1 MFVVWRLAL
10 ACFLACFPLLVAD
23 ICGDPEPGL
32 LNLTCT
38 GSNCSQKYFCDSLAR
53 CQRVLLVAASVSC
66 EGRHAVL
73 SRELRRGLELWAAQ
87 VNAPTASVRG
97 FWGERLL
104 VHLWFVD
111 DRSEAD
117 EVKRIYRDFVS
128 RQGLERPDALV
139 GPFSTELSEVAAEA
153 SAGSDLLLLLPGAA
167 SPSIFRMGF
176 DHIIGLLVSSD
187 SYMVDA
193 MRRTQALSATTAVF
207 ANADGEFPKS
217 VCAGGAAEAHRLGM
231 SVLGNFTWS
240 SSDITLIVQQ
250 IKTLQPDVL
259 VGCGYVSDASMF
271 VVASMALDFNPKALV
286 LTQASH
292 PDLIG
297 SVEARNA
304 NFIAGPA
311 LWVPELGDDIC
322 SRVCPIFA
330 NGSHFSSVYTVA
342 YGRPPPYQAAAA
354 AAAGILLI
362 DAVSQSETYYP
373 SKLRQKILDTGF
385 LSTFYGRLAFT
396 GSGMMDDDALVSR
409 TVQLKPLAASELPFK
424 RYNSSLL
431 TVLGKGGQEMEEMPS
446 WDAKRLLVYPCDEGH
461 ALRFRECVPCDAG
474 RYRHSATTSCHP
486 CERGTY
492 AAVQAQAHCRPCP
505 TGANCTE
512 LGTALPEASA
522 GYYRMP
528 LRSGV
533 DLTPWNFQKCR
544 PASICL
550 GANTCLGSNTG
561 TLCEQCQ
568 DGFTNQRSIVF
579 GAGRGRCQECPAT
592 EINVALVILL
602 ILACTAYISIVF
614 KATISSA
621 LSVRH
626 LQSII
631 LKIVINYLVF
641 AQVTLQSTGFWDQ
654 MWTELQKS
662 FPSAPTDE
670 GPILLSY
677 DCLLQSSGWH
687 VFRAQMYLAI
697 FMLPAALFC
706 NMLFCLLRNVILI
719 CRIKRNKEIVER
731 LRQFDDHSWN
741 WTSLTRHFSEN
752 ELVTTGKGSKSSSKL
767 SLAAS
772 EAASQASAASA
783 GLASLRDTEDEIK
796 QWKEFKLAVVQSSV
810 VWAFVLYPTI
820 IQALL
825 KGTMCEEYDTLRLMV
840 NMDVVCFGTEHTHVF
855 VLCLSGLLIYG
866 LGIPAVFFLLLYRR
880 RHKLMMPSTR
890 RKLGFL
896 YNGFQWQSYHYE
908 CIYMLRK
915 FSILFAASL
924 PQQTLR
930 STIMLCLGMYF
941 FIQHLRLDPFDNREY
956 KVLDKLELLNLWCL
970 VVTLLGVSLF
980 EETQSEAGKT
990 SLVATLLSSVVFRAC
1005 VIAIVIASHL
1015 VFWFYALRALVS
1027 DMVVR
1032 PLRLKIL
1039 AGMKLQWWQEVLLAF
1054 YRNCVGSGNL
1064 VQFCSKDN
1072 SLDVSE
1078 LTNRERRFLTVALQ
1092 STLECYM
1099 NFSGQATPGLVS
1111 VALREA
1117 VLICQRT
1124 RRLQIDWLRR
1134 HMEIDVPFMAV
1145 IWGAVRV
1152 RLYGA
1157 YAGLSARCKRF
1168 WTSPSPKDTD
1178 DPEEDSP
1185 VPKKQVSLLRMPIT
1199 RWDTHYMQ
1207 NIADREKQPTVD
1219 EFFVEELH
1227 DALMVLWPEIKRGW
1241 PELHNIAAQGY
1252 GCAQRRFVVWEG
1264 QGAEAIMSEMQSPAG
1279 GNVLLERALCRRS
1292 SKDTLHTFKTGT
1304 ATPKASERA
1313 PSEGT
1318 DDGSGNEDAS
1328 KAEQGWLHQML
1339 DAGDTETELS
1349 RMSAALQR
1357 SNRRSF
1363 CFACL
1368 VILQRRRTWKVQQ
1381 QLEEALDKLAISSSL
1396 AQGVIK
1402 PMHRS
1407 VQRHSVDEACFPQ
1420 ANSTDSRNRNASKAS
1435 TTSVLDHDIPKTST
1449 LERCDYVEEEVVSP
1463 ASSKKEQQQ
1472 KEIHQIPQ
1480 LQLNAAKAASA
1491 LTSDVKA
1498 ERPAPGPAAG
1508 PREPQPS
1515 ESQSGDSIF
1524 GPWAGSLVRA
1534 LERLKP
1540 TETAPVAPKASAAA
1554 AAAARLA
1561 GPSSGPGPS
1570 AFSSAPEGQRWLGAL
1585 RPASDLKPVQADQEM
1600 RDPAANLA
1608 PNARG
1613 EGSQRT
1619 TVEFAS
1625 TDRPSSWRK
1634 RVEGRSGRPG

>member
-1 MFVVWRLAL
+1 
-10 ACFLACFPLLVAD
+10 
-23 ICGDPEPGL
+23 
-32 LNLTCT
+32 
-38 GSNCSQKYFCDSLAR
+38 
-53 CQRVLLVAASVSC
+53 
-66 EGRHAVL
+66 
-73 SRELRRGLELWAAQ
+73 
-87 VNAPTASVRG
+87 
-97 FWGERLL
+97 
-104 VHLWFVD
+104 
-111 DRSEAD
+111 
-117 EVKRIYRDFVS
+117 
-128 RQGLERPDALV
+128 
-139 GPFSTELSEVAAEA
+139 
-153 SAGSDLLLLLPGAA
+153 
-167 SPSIFRMGF
+167 
-176 DHIIGLLVSSD
+176 
-187 SYMVDA
+187 
-193 MRRTQALSATTAVF
+193 
-207 ANADGEFPKS
+207 
-217 VCAGGAAEAHRLGM
+217 
-231 SVLGNFTWS
+231 
-240 SSDITLIVQQ
+240 
-250 IKTLQPDVL
+250 
-259 VGCGYVSDASMF
+259 
-271 VVASMALDFNPKALV
+271 
-286 LTQASH
+286 
-292 PDLIG
+292 
-297 SVEARNA
+297 
-304 NFIAGPA
+304 
-311 LWVPELGDDIC
+311 
-322 SRVCPIFA
+322 
-330 NGSHFSSVYTVA
+330 
-342 YGRPPPYQAAAA
+342 
-354 AAAGILLI
+354 
-362 DAVSQSETYYP
+362 
-373 SKLRQKILDTGF
+373 
-385 LSTFYGRLAFT
+385 
-396 GSGMMDDDALVSR
+396 
-409 TVQLKPLAASELPFK
+409 
-424 RYNSSLL
+424 
-431 TVLGKGGQEMEEMPS
+431 
-446 WDAKRLLVYPCDEGH
+446 
-461 ALRFRECVPCDAG
+461 
-474 RYRHSATTSCHP
+474 
-486 CERGTY
+486 
-492 AAVQAQAHCRPCP
+492 
-505 TGANCTE
+505 
-512 LGTALPEASA
+512 
-522 GYYRMP
+522 
-528 LRSGV
+528 
-533 DLTPWNFQKCR
+533 
-544 PASICL
+544 
-550 GANTCLGSNTG
+550 
-561 TLCEQCQ
+561 
-568 DGFTNQRSIVF
+568 
-579 GAGRGRCQECPAT
+579 
-592 EINVALVILL
+592 
-602 ILACTAYISIVF
+602 
-614 KATISSA
+614 
-621 LSVRH
+621 
-626 LQSII
+626 
-631 LKIVINYLVF
+631 
-641 AQVTLQSTGFWDQ
+641 
-654 MWTELQKS
+654 
-662 FPSAPTDE
+662 
-670 GPILLSY
+670 
-677 DCLLQSSGWH
+677 
-687 VFRAQMYLAI
+687 
-697 FMLPAALFC
+697 
-706 NMLFCLLRNVILI
+706 
-719 CRIKRNKEIVER
+719 
-731 LRQFDDHSWN
+731 
-741 WTSLTRHFSEN
+741 
-752 ELVTTGKGSKSSSKL
+752 
-767 SLAAS
+767 
-772 EAASQASAASA
+772 
-783 GLASLRDTEDEIK
+783 
-796 QWKEFKLAVVQSSV
+796 
-810 VWAFVLYPTI
+810 
-820 IQALL
+820 
-825 KGTMCEEYDTLRLMV
+825 
-840 NMDVVCFGTEHTHVF
+840 
-855 VLCLSGLLIYG
+855 
-866 LGIPAVFFLLLYRR
+866 
-880 RHKLMMPSTR
+880 MMPSTR

-1368 VILQRRRTWKVQQ
+1368 VILERRRTWKVQQ

-1561 GPSSGPGPS
+1561 GPAGPSSGPGPS

-1585 RPASDLKPVQADQEM
+1585 RPASDLKPAI
-1600 RDPAANLA
+1600 
-1608 PNARG
+1608 
-1613 EGSQRT
+1613 
-1619 TVEFAS
+1619 
-1625 TDRPSSWRK
+1625 RPIYALFLEHVLSCL
-1634 RVEGRSGRPG
+1634 